1 MSTPEDVKSSVAA
14 LFDRT
19 ARTYDSVNVDFFR
32 PMGRELVERAAVQ
45 AGEHVLDVGC
55 GRGAALF
62 AAVDAVG
69 ETGSVIG
76 VDLAPTMV
84 DLTRTEIRTR
94 GLTNAIVRLD
104 DAEAPNFPP
113 SSFDVVLANLVI
125 FFLPDPA
132 AALRNYATLLLP
144 GGRVAF
150 SSFGTED
157 DRYRGAMAAIAQF
170 APGYSRLG
178 ANSPFRA
185 EDTIRE
191 LLADVGYE
199 RLTITE
205 AEFQSRFRD
214 ADHWLEWAWSHGGR
228 SLLERVPADRLA
240 EARAAAFEVIEQA
253 RDETGD
259 LVLTTK
265 MRFTVAEPGTPA
277 TP

>member
-1 MSTPEDVKSSVAA
+1 VKSSIAA

-62 AAVDAVG
+62 AAVEAVG
-69 ETGSVIG
+69 QTGSVIG
-76 VDLAPTMV
+76 VDLAPRMV
-84 DLTRTEIRTR
+84 DLTRMEIRAR
-94 GLTNAIVRLD
+94 GLDNAVVRLD

-113 SSFDVVLANLVI
+113 GSFDVVLANSVI
-125 FFLPDPA
+125 FFLPDPV

-150 SSFGTED
+150 SSFGAED
-157 DRYRGAMAAIAQF
+157 SRYRGAMTALAQF
-170 APGYSRLG
+170 APGYTRPG

-191 LLADVGYE
+191 LLAEVGYQ
-199 RLTITE
+199 RPAITE

-214 ADHWLEWAWSHGGR
+214 PEHWLEWAWSHGGR
-228 SLLERVPADRLA
+228 SLLERVPTNRLA
-240 EARAAAFEVIEQA
+240 QARAAAFEVIEQA

-277 TP
+277 SRRTR

>member
-1 MSTPEDVKSSVAA
+1 MKSSIAA
-14 LFDRT
+14 LFDRS

-32 PMGRELVERAAVQ
+32 PMGRELVERAAVK

-69 ETGSVIG
+69 PTGSVIG
-76 VDLAPTMV
+76 IDLAPTMV
-84 DLTRTEIRTR
+84 DLTRTEIAAR
-94 GLTNAIVRLD
+94 GLANAQVRMD

-150 SSFGTED
+150 SSFGAED
-157 DRYRGAMAAIAQF
+157 HRYRGAMDAIAQF
-170 APGYSRLG
+170 APAYTRPG

-214 ADHWLEWAWSHGGR
+214 PEHWLEWAWSHGGR

-240 EARAAAFEVIEQA
+240 QARAAAFEVIEQS

-265 MRFTVAEPGTPA
+265 MRFTVAEPSTPVN
-277 TP
+277 P